1 MKLQMFERLQQ
12 KIKCVSL
19 ERSNCIVMVHA
30 GEDHDRHVFPREA
43 IQKLNAIT
51 VLHFHIEQEKVRLV
65 SFHGGYGLKHIVAL
79 GNDLNSGFLGQQETQ
94 LFARQGLIGDDGAD
108 FWNHHANFTQTAFDL
123 RRPSHTCIDVQKYEM
138 VGHKV
143 LCIRIFSSAARTNS
157 AGVLHE
163 SYSNCAATDK

>member
-1 MKLQMFERLQQ
+1 MKSQLFERLQQ

-65 SFHGGYGLKHIVAL
+65 GFH
-79 GNDLNSGFLGQQETQ
+79 GQQETQ